1 MELAVTLFI
10 AVFSTILII
19 QGIFNIYLLL
29 YNWISVR
36 KVVKF
41 RSPRIYEKPRLS
53 FTAIL
58 PARHEEEVIGDTIRA
73 VSRIDYP
80 IELTQILVV
89 LRQDDTETIKRA
101 QDALDTIGI
110 KNIKIVVFDGFPIN
124 KPHGLNK
131 AMSEVTNDVVVIF
144 DAEDEP
150 HRDIY
155 HIVNTTMI
163 RDNAEV
169 VQCGVQLMNYQ
180 SNWYSLFNV
189 LEYYFWFKSCLQFFA
204 EQGVIPLGG
213 NTVFFRKETIERYG
227 GWDQE
232 CLTEDADIGLKLSQ
246 HGAIIRVVYDEL
258 HATQEETPPD
268 LKGFIKQRTRWNQ
281 GFIQI
286 ITKGQ
291 WHQFNKFSHRVL
303 AFYVLGWP
311 IVQALLFLIVP
322 VCIAIAIFVEL
333 PVLIALYST
342 LPLYI
347 FLTQLLIV
355 MLGLYEFGKDYNKK
369 IAPKYYIKMII
380 WFFPYQWVLG
390 FASLR
395 AVWRFFSKNMTWEK
409 TAHIN
414 AHRTSP
420 HPA

>member
-1 MELAVTLFI
+1 MNTFVAIFI
-10 AVFSTILII
+10 LVFSTILIV

-29 YNWISVR
+29 YNWISIR

-53 FTAIL
+53 FTAIV
-58 PARHEEEVIGDTIRA
+58 PARHEESVIGDTIRA

-80 IELTQILVV
+80 IDLTEVLVV
-89 LRQDDTETIKRA
+89 LRQDDSSTIQHAREALETV
-101 QDALDTIGI
+101 GH
-110 KNIKIVVFDGFPIN
+110 KNIRIVIFDGFPIN
-124 KPHGLNK
+124 KPHGLNVALK
-131 AMSEVTNDVVVIF
+131 EAKNDVVVIF

-169 VQCGVQLMNYQ
+169 VQCGVQLMNFH

-213 NTVFFRKETIERYG
+213 NTVFFRKQTIEKYG

-246 HGAIIRVVYDEL
+246 HGAVIRVVYDEL

-291 WHQFNKFSHRVL
+291 WYQFDKFHHRLL

-311 IVQALLFLIVP
+311 IVQALLFLLVP
-322 VCIAIAIFVEL
+322 VCIAIAVTIEL
-333 PVLIALYST
+333 PVVVALYST
-342 LPLYI
+342 IPLYI
-347 FLTQLLIV
+347 FLTQLLII
-355 MLGLYEFGKDYNKK
+355 MIGLNEFGKDYNKK
-369 IAPKYYIKMII
+369 IKLIYYIKMII
-380 WFFPYQWVLG
+380 FFFPYQWVLG

-395 AVWRFFSKNMTWEK
+395 AAGRFFAKNMTWEK

-414 AHRTSP
+414 AHRTTST
-420 HPA
+420 